1 MTTINKTDTWL
12 PVFSG
17 FYETI
22 WETYDAEEQK
32 IEHINE
38 IRVQNGLGEI
48 SRDDIDWNYSEY
60 AQDVA
65 RQFTRQIEDKLKTLG
80 MIKACA
86 MQKLVSP
93 REYNY
98 RNDSVNVEITL
109 SASNVKT
116 IEKYLDANLVEFQ
129 KYLRGTYSSYDGF
142 ISRHSNS
149 SDAWISDLETTLAD
163 SHKAGSVLQFILL
176 NENPELE
183 MEIHEKLSGNG
194 CVLGAKNY
202 AELTGGK

>member
-48 SRDDIDWNYSEY
+48 GWDDIDWNYSDY
-60 AQDVA
+60 ALDVA
-65 RQFTRQIEDKLKTLG
+65 RRFTRQIEDKLKTLG
-80 MIKACA
+80 MIKACV
-86 MQKLVSP
+86 MQELVSP

-109 SASNVKT
+109 SASNVKM
-116 IEKYLDANLVEFQ
+116 IEKYLDANLAEFQ
-129 KYLRGTYSSYDGF
+129 KYLRGNYSSYDGF
-142 ISRHSNS
+142 ISSYSNS
-149 SDAWISDLETTLAD
+149 LGAWIGSLKTTLAD
-163 SHKAGSVLQFILL
+163 SHQLGAVLQFILL
-176 NENPELE
+176 NENPDVEI
-183 MEIHEKLSGNG
+183 EIHGELIGSE

-202 AELTGGK
+202 TKLTGGK

>member
-1 MTTINKTDTWL
+1 MTTVNKTDTWL

-17 FYETI
+17 FYQTI
-22 WETYDAEEQK
+22 WETDDDEDQE

-38 IRVQNGLGEI
+38 IREQNGLGSI
-48 SRDDIDWNYSEY
+48 CWDDIEWNYSEY
-60 AQDVA
+60 HLGVSKG
-65 RQFTRQIEDKLKTLG
+65 FTHYIEGKLKTLG
-80 MIKACA
+80 MIEACV
-86 MQKLVSP
+86 MQELVSP

-98 RNDSVNVEITL
+98 RNDSVNVEIAL

-116 IEKYLDANLVEFQ
+116 IEKYLDANLAEFQ
-129 KYLRGTYSSYDGF
+129 KYLRGNYSSCDGF

-163 SHKAGSVLQFILL
+163 SHQLGAVLQFILL

-183 MEIHEKLSGNG
+183 IEIHEKLSGNG

-202 AELTGGK
+202 TELTGGK